1 MCIHI
6 TIQNQHSKS
15 SETQSKITMQQNWK
29 HVEIVLLIKMK
40 RDEFFMNLELVDIH
54 DPFEIIIKW

>member
-1 MCIHI
+1 
-6 TIQNQHSKS
+6 
-15 SETQSKITMQQNWK
+15 MQQNWK